1 MDNLATSLQGLV
13 SEVQNTMASV
23 HSVDTAILRQDSYEW
38 YHPTVLVLRGNL
50 GELWVEILDVLQKS
64 YKLTCDLAFVGR
76 SKQPLHSRVLFV
88 QTQMKPIADVEKGWR
103 DSIPRNDKIWKD
115 FDASIPK
122 LKSQHQ
128 SNNDSTANSIPS
140 GDCILYFPPDP
151 MF

>member
-38 YHPTVLVLRGNL
+38 YHPTVLVLRRTL
-50 GELWVEILDVLQKS
+50 GEFWVEIQDVLQKS

-76 SKQPLHSRVLFV
+76 SKQPLHSRILFV
-88 QTQMKPIADVEKGWR
+88 QTQMKPIADIEKGWQN
-103 DSIPRNDKIWKD
+103 SILQNNKIRRD
-115 FDASIPK
+115 FDASISG
-122 LKSQHQ
+122 LKPQNQ
-128 SNNDSTANSIPS
+128 SNNDSTANTIPS
-140 GDCILYFPPDP
+140 GNCILCFPPDS

>member
-23 HSVDTAILRQDSYEW
+23 HSVDTAVLRQDSYKW
-38 YHPTVLVLRGNL
+38 YHPTVLVLRGSL
-50 GELWVEILDVLQKS
+50 GELWIEILDVLQKS

-76 SKQPLHSRVLFV
+76 SNQPLQSRVLFV
-88 QTQMKPIADVEKGWR
+88 QTQMKAIADVEKGWQ
-103 DSIPRNDKIWKD
+103 DSIPRNDKIWED
-115 FDASIPK
+115 LDASIPR

-128 SNNDSTANSIPS
+128 SNNDPTANSIPS
-140 GDCILYFPPDP
+140 GDYILYFPPDD

>member
-50 GELWVEILDVLQKS
+50 GELWKEILDVLQKS
-64 YKLTCDLAFVGR
+64 YKHTCDLAFVGR

-88 QTQMKPIADVEKGWR
+88 QTQMKPITNIENGWQ
-103 DSIPRNDKIWKD
+103 DSILRNDKIWKD
-115 FDASIPK
+115 FDASIPG
-122 LKSQHQ
+122 LKSQYQ

-140 GDCILYFPPDP
+140 GDCLLYFPLDSI
-151 MF
+151 F